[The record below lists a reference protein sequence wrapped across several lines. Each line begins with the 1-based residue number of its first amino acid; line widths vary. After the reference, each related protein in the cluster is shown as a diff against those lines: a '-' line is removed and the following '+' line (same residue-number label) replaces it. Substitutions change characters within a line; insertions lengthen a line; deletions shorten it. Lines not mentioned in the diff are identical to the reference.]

1 MASLIFFKHFILFV
15 SVIKADIN
23 NFEIFVFE
31 KVYSGVTAVT
41 KSSFQKMKKVK
52 SGVRIVKKC
61 WNFL

>member
-1 MASLIFFKHFILFV
+1 MASLFFVKFMSFV
-15 SVIKADIN
+15 SVVKADIN

>member
-1 MASLIFFKHFILFV
+1 MASLFFVTFMSFV
-15 SVIKADIN
+15 SVLKADIN
-23 NFEIFVFE
+23 NFEMFVFE

>member
-1 MASLIFFKHFILFV
+1 MLFV
-15 SVIKADIN
+15 SVVKADIN

-41 KSSFQKMKKVK
+41 KSSFKKMKKVK

-61 WNFL
+61 WNVL